1 MKKED
6 FLDYLSTCGCSPE
19 TVRAYKGDLVVFG
32 KFLAEKRLRLN
43 QVTLKVMVDFV
54 RVLGS
59 DGKLAP
65 ATIGRRLAAV
75 SSYFDYA
82 DAETDGRIKHPLR
95 GRRRIWRGRRE
106 RKPQPLE
113 EYELDRLLTGID
125 VPRDRAIF
133 ELFIASGLRISELYQ
148 LNRDSIRV
156 TMREVHPGGP
166 LMTFGQGEVIGKGQK
181 RRSFLIDEATCRTLA
196 GVITERGRDGIEA
209 LFISSRGSRLSVRA
223 IRERFH
229 YWCKRLGI
237 PRRRVHQLR
246 HSFATRMAN
255 AGMDSLVLRD
265 LMGHSS
271 LPTTLG
277 YFRMDTKTMA
287 QQYFA
292 AMELMSAP
300 RTQSAP
306 ISEPT
311 AGSGAQD
318 KIAGGENRQNRS

>member
-6 FLDYLSTCGCSPE
+6 FLDYLKTCDSSPE
-19 TVRAYKGDLVVFG
+19 TVRAYKRDLVVFER
-32 KFLAEKRLRLN
+32 FLAERRLRLS
-43 QVTLKVMVDFV
+43 QVTPKVMLDFV
-54 RVLGS
+54 RVLSAG
-59 DGKLAP
+59 GKLAP

-75 SSYFDYA
+75 SSYFDYGA
-82 DAETDGRIKHPLR
+82 AETDGRLKNPLR
-95 GRRRIWRGRRE
+95 GRRIWRGRRE

-125 VPRDRAIF
+125 VPRDGAIF
-133 ELFIASGLRISELYQ
+133 DLFIASGLRISELHQ

-156 TMREVHPGGP
+156 ITREVHPGGP
-166 LMTFGQGEVIGKGQK
+166 LTTLGQGEVVGKGQK

-196 GVITERGRDGIEA
+196 GVLTERGRDGIEA

-265 LMGHSS
+265 LLGHSS
-271 LPTTLG
+271 LATTRG
-277 YFRMDTKTMA
+277 YFRMETKTMA

-292 AMELMSAP
+292 AMELRSAP
-300 RTQSAP
+300 RNQSAP

-311 AGSGAQD
+311 EVGGAQNQT
-318 KIAGGENRQNRS
+318 ARGENRQDRS